1 MSPESQQSRLHG
13 DQKDQKILFPEAA
26 VSLTPN
32 DLVVRAKTTSGGSAF
47 TITLAPVAEM
57 IGKIV
62 SILMVSKD
70 GGKDITIADKA
81 DDGGRADIT
90 FNLAADSALLYC
102 DGFKYTIIASN
113 GI

>member
-1 MSPESQQSRLHG
+1 MSAESQQSRLHS
-13 DQKDQKILFPEAA
+13 DQKDQKILFPEAT

-32 DLVVRAKTTSGGSAF
+32 DLVVRGTTTSGGSAF

-62 SILMVSKD
+62 SILMVARNGS
-70 GGKDITIADKA
+70 KDITIADKVN
-81 DDGGRADIT
+81 DGSRADIT
-90 FNLAADSALLYC
+90 LNLAADSVVLYC
-102 DGFKYTIIASN
+102 DGFKYTILASS